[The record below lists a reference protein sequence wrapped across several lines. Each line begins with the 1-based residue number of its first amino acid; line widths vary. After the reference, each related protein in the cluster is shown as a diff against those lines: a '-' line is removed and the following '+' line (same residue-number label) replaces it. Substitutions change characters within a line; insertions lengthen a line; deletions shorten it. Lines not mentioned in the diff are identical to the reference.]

1 MQLRLGLALC
11 GAALFAA
18 GGFYSAWR
26 MRKRLEGLEIEA
38 EAIRFLRTEI
48 SAFDTALPEAL
59 RRLRG
64 ENRLLALSFEQ
75 GGGADEDALQKA
87 GRSLQLKK
95 GDLAPLHSLL
105 RAIPHGARGETR
117 HFDAA
122 LQDLEAIRL
131 KAAET
136 FSRDGPL
143 HQKLGLLIGAAAF
156 ILLL

>member
-18 GGFYSAWR
+18 AGFYSARR
-26 MRKRLEGLEIEA
+26 MRKRLEGVEA
-38 EAIRFLRTEI
+38 VGEAIRFLRTEI

-64 ENRLLALSFEQ
+64 ENRLLALSFEL
-75 GGGADEDALQKA
+75 GGGADEAALQRA
-87 GRSLQLKK
+87 GRALGLKR
-95 GDLAPLHSLL
+95 GDLAPLSALL

-136 FSRDGPL
+136 SSRDGPL
-143 HQKLGLLIGAAAF
+143 HQKLGLLVGAAAF